1 MTNAIEQ
8 LDKLDRRREVL
19 ALYEA
24 RLNRLFFAKSLRDR
38 QLRRVQQAWLRVNN
52 ERQHLFSLIMAN
64 PQLREQ
70 LKDREK
76 QRYAQSVAAMARKPE
91 GGDCDAHCYALET
104 VRSLDAERQAK
115 NAYQDAVWFRKNGD
129 WRSANIDAK
138 DLDRLI
144 DTLRQETAKT
154 VLQRANAQH
163 IFETAARKQFG
174 DEPAHI
180 LERDTVLAEATEH
193 FDTSESV
200 AENAFT
206 VWLAARGLTPPER
219 RKKHKLKM

>member
-1 MTNAIEQ
+1 MRPMINASEQ
-8 LDKLDRRREVL
+8 PAAALASLVVGRARIVGNRRHEDLVP
-19 ALYEA
+19 
-24 RLNRLFFAKSLRDR
+24 RLPLFLLIGGRRLLRRGRLF
-38 QLRRVQQAWLRVNN
+38 
-52 ERQHLFSLIMAN
+52 
-64 PQLREQ
+64 
-70 LKDREK
+70 
-76 QRYAQSVAAMARKPE
+76 
-91 GGDCDAHCYALET
+91 
-104 VRSLDAERQAK
+104 LDAERQAK